1 MSTLIWPRWMRAVVL
16 SVIFAFMLVY
26 TLDFLLGIIKSPY
39 QWANDKISIRFQK
52 EDDTMS
58 TPAERQALISS
69 IRNFPQELEILVG
82 KYAETQLGVPVRNGE
97 WTIRQIVHH
106 LADAHFNGFIRMKLV
121 LTETKPILKPY
132 DQDAWARLGDMKLP
146 IQPSFAILQ
155 GLHARWA
162 TLLASLPESSW
173 ERAGI
178 HLENGLVT
186 LDNLLALYAGHG
198 QTHLEQI
205 KQLQPAK

>member
-1 MSTLIWPRWMRAVVL
+1 
-16 SVIFAFMLVY
+16 
-26 TLDFLLGIIKSPY
+26 
-39 QWANDKISIRFQK
+39 
-52 EDDTMS
+52 MS
-58 TPAERQALISS
+58 TPAERQVLISS
-69 IRNFPQELEILVG
+69 IRNFPQELETLVG
-82 KYAETQLGVPVRNGE
+82 KYAENQLDVPVRDGE

-132 DQDAWARLGDMKLP
+132 DQDAWAVLGDMKLP
-146 IQPSFAILQ
+146 IQSSFVILQ
-155 GLHARWA
+155 GLHERWA
-162 TLLASLPESSW
+162 TLLANLPESSW

-186 LDNLLALYAGHG
+186 LDNLLTLYAGHG